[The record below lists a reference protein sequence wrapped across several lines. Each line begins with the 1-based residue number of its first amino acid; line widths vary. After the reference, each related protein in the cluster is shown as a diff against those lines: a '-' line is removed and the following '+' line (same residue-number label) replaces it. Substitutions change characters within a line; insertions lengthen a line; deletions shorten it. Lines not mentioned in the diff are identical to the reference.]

1 MPQIDFSGLG
11 DLVRTLIAA
20 WGLKVV
26 GALAVLMI
34 GRWIAGWLRGASRR
48 AFERS
53 GFDATLTPFLSNV
66 VYTGLLLLV
75 LLSAAAVLGINTT
88 AFIAVLGAAGLA
100 VALAFQGTLAN
111 FAAGVMLLTFRPFK
125 AGDFVEAAGVAGSVR
140 EIGVFMS
147 TLATPDNVEIILPN
161 SEISGA
167 IIKNYSANETRRLD
181 LVMGVSYDDDLSHA
195 VDTMRRV
202 VETDARVLADPAPVI
217 AVHELAD
224 SSVNLVVRPWVKSAD
239 YWTARWDLTKAL
251 KETLERAGCT
261 IPYPQRDVHIIQEK
275 PVVAA

>member
-1 MPQIDFSGLG
+1 MPQIDLTSIGTM
-11 DLVRTLIAA
+11 VRGLIAA

-26 GALAVLMI
+26 GAIAVLAI
-34 GRWIAGWLRGASRR
+34 GRWIAGWLRDATRR
-48 AFERS
+48 ALERG
-53 GFDATLTPFLSNV
+53 GFDATLTPFVATLI
-66 VYTGLLLLV
+66 YTGLLVLV
-75 LLSAAAVLGINTT
+75 LLSVAAVLGINTT

-100 VALAFQGTLAN
+100 VALAFQSTLAN

-140 EIGVFMS
+140 QIGVFMS
-147 TLATPDNVEIILPN
+147 TLATPDNVEIIVPN

-181 LVMGVSYDDDLSHA
+181 LVMGVSYDDDLNLA

-202 VETDARVLADPAPVI
+202 LEADARVLADPAPVI
-217 AVHELAD
+217 AVNELAD

-261 IPYPQRDVHIIQEK
+261 IPYPQQDVHVIQGT
-275 PVVAA
+275 PVAAA

>member
-1 MPQIDFSGLG
+1 MPQMDLSSLG
-11 DLVRTLIAA
+11 TMVRALIAA

-26 GALAVLMI
+26 GAIAVLVI

-48 AFERS
+48 ALERS
-53 GFDATLTPFLSNV
+53 GFDATLTPFLANLI
-66 VYTGLLLLV
+66 YTGLLVLV
-75 LLSAAAVLGINTT
+75 LLSVAAVLGINTT

-100 VALAFQGTLAN
+100 VALAFQSTLGN

-140 EIGVFMS
+140 QIGVFMS
-147 TLATPDNVEIILPN
+147 TLATPDNVEIIVPN

-181 LVMGVSYDDDLSHA
+181 LVMGVSYDDDLNLA
-195 VDTMRRV
+195 ADTMRRV
-202 VETDARVLADPAPVI
+202 VEADARVLTDPAPVI
-217 AVHELAD
+217 AVNELAD
-224 SSVNLVVRPWVKSAD
+224 SSVNVVVRPWVKSAD

-261 IPYPQRDVHIIQEK
+261 IPYPQHDVHVIQGK
-275 PVVAA
+275 PVAA